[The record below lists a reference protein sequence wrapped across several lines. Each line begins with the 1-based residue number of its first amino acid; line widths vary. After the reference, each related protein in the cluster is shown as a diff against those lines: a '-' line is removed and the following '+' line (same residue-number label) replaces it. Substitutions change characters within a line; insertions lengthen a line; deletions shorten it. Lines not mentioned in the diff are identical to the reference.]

1 MKRFFQNSVVVAL
14 SLLFLTTAGGF
25 NVVHFCCKAC
35 ADHGLRVFQTTT
47 CSEVHVH
54 HNHQEAVEEHCCEHH
69 TAECTNA
76 VTEHSDCCTLTRIS
90 VDNTIIQPQLRLTPI
105 WAVFF
110 VFDSKTLFNDVVC
123 EDLFA
128 NNTFRSPPPRT
139 GRIIL
144 SKNSTLI
151 I

>member
-14 SLLFLTTAGGF
+14 VLLFLTTAGGF
-25 NVVHFCCKAC
+25 NVVHFCCTAC
-35 ADHGLRVFQTTT
+35 AEHGLRVFQTTT
-47 CSEVHVH
+47 CLEVHVH
-54 HNHQEAVEEHCCEHH
+54 HRHHEAVEEHCCEHH
-69 TAECTNA
+69 ATECANGVA
-76 VTEHSDCCTLTRIS
+76 EHSDCCTLKRIS
-90 VDNTIIQPQLRLTPI
+90 VDNTIIQSQLRLTPV

-110 VFDSKTLFNDVVC
+110 VFDAKTLITDVIC
-123 EDLFA
+123 EVAFA
-128 NNTFRSPPPRT
+128 NNTFRAPPPRA